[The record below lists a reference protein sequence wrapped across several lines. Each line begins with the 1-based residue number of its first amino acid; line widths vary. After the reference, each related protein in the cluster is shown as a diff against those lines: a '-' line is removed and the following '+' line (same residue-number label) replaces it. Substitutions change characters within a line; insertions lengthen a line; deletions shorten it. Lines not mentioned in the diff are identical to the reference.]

1 MDGCAGRVRTRR
13 GLRSHFARRHWND
26 TVQMP
31 EEGGGDVPQVSL
43 MRFPVQPQ
51 YTNACTPGI
60 ARVKGGERPEATS
73 TVLREI
79 RAAME
84 EVFTLNGIPLERVR
98 SFKYLGRILTDT
110 NSDWPSLYHNL
121 LKARRRWALVSRILE
136 KEGASVRA
144 RGMFYKSIVQSIL
157 LFGSETW
164 TVTGALLKVLNS
176 FHHRIARRIT
186 GKLARRSPDGEWV
199 YPPLQEA
206 LRRLDYTPCRNT
218 SDAASAPW
226 NSTLLFDPSI
236 HCAGRRLPALA
247 HPNFSDGGT
256 RTIRPPQ
263 R

>member
-1 MDGCAGRVRTRR
+1 
-13 GLRSHFARRHWND
+13 
-26 TVQMP
+26 
-31 EEGGGDVPQVSL
+31 
-43 MRFPVQPQ
+43 
-51 YTNACTPGI
+51 
-60 ARVKGGERPEATS
+60 
-73 TVLREI
+73 
-79 RAAME
+79 ME

-164 TVTGALLKVLNS
+164 TVTGAMLKVLDS

-186 GKLARRSPDGEWV
+186 GKMARRSPDGEWV

-206 LRRLDYTPCRNT
+206 LQEAGLYSMQEYIRRRQRTVEQYIAVRPIHTLCRETTPRT
-218 SDAASAPW
+218 GSSKFLRWWDQDHSATPEMIAADAAIA
-226 NSTLLFDPSI
+226 LLPSD
-236 HCAGRRLPALA
+236 
-247 HPNFSDGGT
+247 DGDGVE
-256 RTIRPPQ
+256 
-263 R
+263 